1 MDRMPIFN
9 VVKGLRTCPFLM
21 GIGLDGTTSEGY
33 LNSELHGR
41 QRMRPTGDITTLL
54 DLAPRDTQDNEYT
67 PLSSEKTWWLPNQ
80 KNRTRPFSLSLQ
92 QFPVR
97 GPAAFGQRFA
107 FDLGSVTS
115 GDLLFNTTLQIE
127 LGHWFDDT
135 TLMRFDSGALHLENP
150 YEGKYVQ
157 DIWLY
162 ANSLG
167 SVILEK
173 ASLEIGDQVI
183 EEVDGDFLN
192 AASLLMMDPNNQ
204 YGVAVDGLG
213 KHPLRPNQ
221 IDTLFPTQNRSIF
234 VPIPFFFQ
242 RAKLQESLPL
252 LACRDGTIRIN
263 ITLRPFSECVR
274 RVFGRRETYTD
285 TPLNK
290 ALPLFRGELFTLEEI
305 FVNTSSVIPQF
316 KKVQLITYGAN
327 LDGIIR
333 QNILRDPFESLIR
346 VCNTFTF
353 SEPLKYSTN
362 KTPSDI
368 IQVQLPLEVNDPIEE
383 IIWFV
388 RRKATQS
395 NNEWTN
401 YSAVTEIEY
410 DPIYNPRRPL
420 LHKAAIQLNG
430 TEIINKEEQWF
441 RQHIALA
448 HKGGGAAYE
457 SFLYGYSF
465 AKNPGEH
472 QPSGTIN
479 ASRLQSI
486 RLTLDV
492 VAPGGSY
499 EQDWEV
505 KAFVISLKWLRFQN
519 GIANKMYQ

>member
-1 MDRMPIFN
+1 
-9 VVKGLRTCPFLM
+9 
-21 GIGLDGTTSEGY
+21 
-33 LNSELHGR
+33 
-41 QRMRPTGDITTLL
+41 MRPTGDITTLL

-67 PLSSEKTWWLPNQ
+67 PLSAEKTWWLPK
-80 KNRTRPFSLSLQ
+80 KNRTRPFSLSVQ

-115 GDLLFNTTLQIE
+115 GDILFNTVLQIE
-127 LGHWFDDT
+127 LGHWFDET
-135 TLMRFDSGALHLENP
+135 TLMRFDAGTLHLETP
-150 YEGKYVQ
+150 YEGKYGQ

-183 EEVDGDFLN
+183 EEVDGDFLKV
-192 AASLLMMDPNNQ
+192 ASLLMSDPNNH

-213 KHPLRPNQ
+213 ARPLKQ
-221 IDTLFPTQNRSIF
+221 AIHSLFPNQNRSIF

-242 RAKLQESLPL
+242 RSKLEESLPL

-274 RVFGRRETYTD
+274 RVFGRRNTCTD

-290 ALPLFRGELFTLEEI
+290 SLLLFKGYLFDREEI
-305 FVNTSSVIPQF
+305 FTNTSTTIPQF

-327 LDGIIR
+327 LDGTIR
-333 QNILRDPFESLIR
+333 NNILRDPFESMIR

-362 KTPSDI
+362 KTASDV
-368 IQVQLPLEVNDPIEE
+368 IQVQLPLEVNDPVEE
-383 IIWFV
+383 IIWFI
-388 RRKATQS
+388 RRKATHN

-410 DPIYNPRRPL
+410 DPIYNPLRPL

-430 TEIINKEEQWF
+430 TEIIYKEEQWF

-448 HKGGGAAYE
+448 HKGGGASYE
-457 SFLYGYSF
+457 SFIYGYSF
-465 AKNPGEH
+465 ATHPAQH

-492 VAPGGSY
+492 GVPGGRY

-505 KAFVISLKWLRFQN
+505 KAFVISLQWLRFQN
-519 GIANKMYQ
+519 GLANKMFS